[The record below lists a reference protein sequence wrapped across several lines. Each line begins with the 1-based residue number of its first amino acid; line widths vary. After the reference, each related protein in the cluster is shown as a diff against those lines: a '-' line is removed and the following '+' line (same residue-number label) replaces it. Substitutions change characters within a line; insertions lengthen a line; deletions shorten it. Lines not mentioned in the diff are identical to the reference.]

1 MARPSFVLASVCS
14 VALATKCGTWCE
26 DNGHASDACDCG
38 VCGSFGACS
47 FSCTEGMGRVACP
60 TVPTP
65 DPAPVPVPEPTPDPT
80 PTPVPDPTPAPPS
93 PAPTPITPGISK
105 DAVTIGGLVC
115 DGIQDGSVFYP
126 NDMSK
131 KYPLL
136 AFAHGWTEGGQ
147 FTDGNYK
154 DVIESVAA
162 AGYVVIAHHS
172 GLVTECQPIYP
183 KDQQRA
189 LAYIK
194 ETPKYAD
201 MVDWDIKHG
210 IYGHS
215 MGGGATGDN
224 AGNQAA
230 IDTYNL
236 GAAVLLH
243 PVATGTH
250 TLIPSFYATGSADT
264 ICAPS
269 GAESWSKTAA
279 KPYIFAEMTGATH
292 FECQTS
298 ENGIPCP
305 AGWTNYVVNWFNC
318 HLKGMQEECN
328 AASEVCTHP
337 TKAMTKTSCQL
348 GTFSN
353 HTVV

>member
-1 MARPSFVLASVCS
+1 
-14 VALATKCGTWCE
+14 
-26 DNGHASDACDCG
+26 
-38 VCGSFGACS
+38 
-47 FSCTEGMGRVACP
+47 MGRVACP
-60 TVPTP
+60 SEPTP
-65 DPAPVPVPEPTPDPT
+65 VPSPEPTPDPT
-80 PTPVPDPTPAPPS
+80 PQPTPDPTPQPT

-136 AFAHGWTEGGQ
+136 AFAHGWTEGGR
-147 FTDGNYK
+147 FTDVNYK

-189 LAYIK
+189 LAFVK

-201 MVDWDIKHG
+201 MVDWDAKHG

-224 AGNQAA
+224 AGNRAA
-230 IDTYNL
+230 INTYNL

-243 PVATGTH
+243 PVATRTK
-250 TLIPSFYATGSADT
+250 TLIPALYATGSADT
-264 ICAPS
+264 ICSPESA
-269 GAESWSKTAA
+269 ASWSKTAT

-298 ENGIPCP
+298 ENGLPCP
-305 AGWTNYVVNWFNC
+305 AGWTNYVINWFNC
-318 HLKGMQEECN
+318 HLKGMGDECR
-328 AASEVCTHP
+328 AAYDVCTAP
-337 TKAMTKTSCQL
+337 TKLMTKTNCQPA
-348 GTFSN
+348 TSSN
-353 HTVV
+353 FTMV